1 MPDFQQIL
9 EIVESMTP
17 QDQEALIEVVRHRLV
32 EMRRDEIAQNA
43 LETLQAVREGR
54 ASYGSARDLE
64 NTLGS
69 EE

>member
-64 NTLGS
+64 NTLGA

>member
-17 QDQEALIEVVRHRLV
+17 QDQEALIEVVRHRLI

-54 ASYGSARDLE
+54 ASYGSVRDLE
-64 NTLGS
+64 KNLGA